1 MEYER
6 NRIHALLSPPLLIK
20 FQSPISTRQTKGN
33 NVSEIQS
40 PCILI
45 CAIDQKSGLCF
56 GCGRTPIE
64 ITGWIEYSHKKRTQ
78 IMGTLEE
85 RLSTLK
91 RRPKKETKR
100 KRLARLLGT
109 END

>member
-1 MEYER
+1 MR
-6 NRIHALLSPPLLIK
+6 NRDPTLLSPPLLIK
-20 FQSPISTRQTKGN
+20 LQSLISTSPTKGN

-56 GCGRTPIE
+56 GCGRTTAE
-64 ITGWIEYSHKKRTQ
+64 ITKWIDYSSTDRAQIMKTLKKRLT
-78 IMGTLEE
+78 
-85 RLSTLK
+85 TLK
-91 RRPKKETKR
+91 RRPRKETKR

-109 END
+109 AND